1 MKKLLLYLL
10 LLPALVFGQVDKKH
24 IFYLFADTASSS
36 TPPAVDP
43 TPADF
48 YRATITVADGS
59 ANAFIFTPEGLEN
72 PPSGGW
78 PLIIHFNGD
87 GTSNNTTNVVT
98 AQAMTTGD
106 NLTYVHT
113 RTASLFRI
121 MSSSVRIK
129 VNGVEVARSYPGG
142 TITGTGVTGT
152 ITNFNAAA
160 PGTTTTPTISVTFSS
175 SQSGNT
181 ITYDMVEST
190 MFGEG
195 PTRYINL
202 GDDLDNKAILIA
214 VQNITNTA
222 DFERD
227 YWDNTV
233 TYAWNN
239 FTINPKRISA
249 AGISRGGRQI
259 IDQFA
264 NGANT
269 SVLKT
274 RYQFWIKRDDGA
286 IVTSDPSNE
295 TTHATSGL
303 ASLVVGTA
311 SYAGSFT
318 VGNITDIGQLIV
330 HGTSDGTL
338 TNNTP
343 TYAATLSSANE
354 PPYIF
359 NVPGGFHTYEVWD
372 TELYNRLWRPD
383 DTGTA
388 RFDWLDFLL
397 KYSKDQLERATLFVE
412 QAERRRYNTEK
423 DIIDY
428 RHAARQ
434 VAALGASAEKTA
446 LEGRL
451 TTLKSAIDGAGTR
464 WVINFHS
471 SGLTAGGN
479 YKDVATDANSTTTSN
494 IADFDGNVS
503 GLDLVESTS
512 PGSGMA
518 VVGSDRRSH
527 SGGLSLVAN
536 NSGITLTGW
545 PVGTF
550 NFTDIPSGT
559 YTIRL
564 YVNNG
569 VADFSV
575 GQQAAVTINSVEKD
589 AYAAINTAIGYIE
602 FTGLA
607 HTSLSSNWTAYTYSG
622 SPKLTMIELYK
633 HP

>member
-1 MKKLLLYLL
+1 MRILL
-10 LLPALVFGQVDKKH
+10 LLLIALSSFGQGGLSPKKKAF
-24 IFYLFADTASSS
+24 IMQQGGGAAP
-36 TPPAVDP
+36 PPAPV
-43 TPADF
+43 PADF
-48 YRATITVADGS
+48 YHTTITVADGA
-59 ANAFIFTPEGLEN
+59 ANAFVYQPYDINN
-72 PPSGGW
+72 PPAGGW
-78 PLIIHFNGD
+78 PVIIHFNGD
-87 GTSNNTTNVVT
+87 GTSNNTTNVLT
-98 AQAMTTGD
+98 AQAMSTSD
-106 NLTYVHT
+106 NLTYTHT
-113 RTASLFRI
+113 RSASLFRC
-121 MSSSVRIK
+121 MVTSVKIK
-129 VNGVEVARSYPGG
+129 VNGIEVAKATIGG
-142 TITGTGVTGT
+142 VISGSGITGS
-152 ITNFNAAA
+152 ITNFNATS

-175 SQSGNT
+175 SQAGNT

-202 GDDLDNKAILIA
+202 GDDLDDRCIFIAI
-214 VQNITNTA
+214 QNINSTA

-259 IDQFA
+259 IDQFS
-264 NGANT
+264 NGSNT

-274 RYQFWIKRDDGA
+274 RYQFWIEEANGA
-286 IVTSDPSNE
+286 IHTSAAAGRVE
-295 TTHATSGL
+295 AGL

-311 SYAGSFT
+311 SYSGTFT
-318 VGNITDIGQLIV
+318 VSNITDIGQLIV

-343 TYAATLSSANE
+343 TYTGTLSSANE
-354 PPYIF
+354 PPYVF

-372 TELYNRLWRPD
+372 NELYNRLWRTD
-383 DTGTA
+383 ATGTA
-388 RFDWLDFLL
+388 RFDWVDFLL
-397 KYSKDQLERATLFVE
+397 KYSKDPLERATLFVE
-412 QAERRRYNTEK
+412 QAEKRRYNTEK

-428 RHAARQ
+428 RHAVRQ
-434 VAALGASAEKTA
+434 VSALSASAEKTA

-451 TTLKSAIDGAGTR
+451 TTLKSAIDGAGQR

-471 SGLTAGGN
+471 SGQAAGGN
-479 YKDVATDANSTTTSN
+479 YRDVATDANGTTTSN
-494 IADFDGNVS
+494 IADFDGNAT

-512 PGSGMA
+512 PAGGGMA

-527 SGGLSLVAN
+527 SGGFSLVAN
-536 NSGITLTGW
+536 NSGITLSGF
-545 PVGTF
+545 PIGTF

-569 VADFSV
+569 VANFST
-575 GQQAAVTINSVEKD
+575 GQQSAVTINSVEKD

-602 FTGLA
+602 FTGLS
-607 HTSLSSNWTAYTYSG
+607 HTNLSSSWTAYTYSG
-622 SPKLTMIELYK
+622 APKLTIIELYK

>member
-1 MKKLLLYLL
+1 MRILFLLLISVASFGQIDKKKAFLL
-10 LLPALVFGQVDKKH
+10 LQQGGG
-24 IFYLFADTASSS
+24 
-36 TPPAVDP
+36 TPPP
-43 TPADF
+43 TPVPADF
-48 YRATITVADGS
+48 YHTTITVSDGA
-59 ANAFIFTPEGLEN
+59 ANAFVYTPYDLDN

-98 AQAMTTGD
+98 AQAMSTSD
-106 NLTYVHT
+106 NLTYSHT
-113 RTASLFRI
+113 RSGSLYRL

-129 VNGVEVARSYPGG
+129 VNGVEVARSWPGG

-152 ITNFNAAA
+152 VTNFNAAS
-160 PGTTTTPTISVTFSS
+160 PGTNTTPTISVTFSS

-202 GDDLDNKAILIA
+202 GDDLDGRCILIA
-214 VQNITNTA
+214 IQNINSTA

-239 FTINPKRISA
+239 FNINPNRIHG
-249 AGISRGGRQI
+249 AGISRGGRQL

-269 SVLKT
+269 SALKT
-274 RYQFWIKRDDGA
+274 RYQFWIETATGA
-286 IVTSDPSNE
+286 IFTSAGAGRVE
-295 TTHATSGL
+295 SGL
-303 ASLVVGTA
+303 ASLCVGTA
-311 SYAGSFT
+311 SYAGTFT
-318 VGNITDIGQLIV
+318 VANITEIGQLIV

-343 TYAATLSSANE
+343 TYTATLSSANE
-354 PPYIF
+354 PPFVF
-359 NVPGGFHTYEVWD
+359 NVPGGFHTYDVWD
-372 TELYNRLWRPD
+372 TELYNRLYRTD
-383 DTGTA
+383 AAGTA
-388 RFDWLDFLL
+388 RFDWVDFLL
-397 KYSKDQLERATLFVE
+397 KYSKNQLERATLFVE
-412 QAERRRYNTEK
+412 QAEKRRYNTEK

-428 RHAARQ
+428 RHALRQ
-434 VAALGASAEKTA
+434 TNALSSSDEKTA
-446 LEGRL
+446 LLARL
-451 TTLKSAIDGAGTR
+451 STLKSEIDNGGTR
-464 WVINFHS
+464 WIINFHS
-471 SGLTAGGN
+471 SGQSAGGN
-479 YKDVATDANSTTTSN
+479 YRDVSTDANSTTTSN
-494 IADFDGNVS
+494 IADFDGNAT

-512 PGSGMA
+512 PAGGGMA

-527 SGGLSLVAN
+527 SGGFSLVAN
-536 NSGITLTGW
+536 NSGITLSGF
-545 PVGTF
+545 PIGTF

-569 VADFSV
+569 VANFST

-602 FTGLA
+602 FA
-607 HTSLSSNWTAYTYSG
+607 SIPHTSLSANWTAYTYSG
-622 SPKLTMIELYK
+622 APKLTMIELYK

>member
-1 MKKLLLYLL
+1 MKKILLCLF
-10 LLPALVFGQVDKKH
+10 LLPALVFGQINKKQV
-24 IFYLFADTASSS
+24 FFALASGISS
-36 TPPAVDP
+36 PAPDP
-43 TPADF
+43 VPSDF

-59 ANAFIFTPEGLEN
+59 ANAFIYTPYDLEN
-72 PPSGGW
+72 PPAGGW
-78 PLIIHFNGD
+78 PLVIHFNGD
-87 GTSNNTTNVVT
+87 GTSNNTTNVIT
-98 AQAMTTGD
+98 DQAMSTGD
-106 NLTYVHT
+106 NLTYTHT
-113 RTASLFRI
+113 RTASLFRL

-142 TITGTGVTGT
+142 IITGTGITGSV
-152 ITNFNAAA
+152 TNFNATA
-160 PGTTTTPTISVTFSS
+160 PSTNTTPTVSVTFSS

-202 GDDLDNKAILIA
+202 GDNLDDRCIFIA
-214 VQNITNTA
+214 VQNISNTA

-239 FTINPKRISA
+239 FTINPNRIHG
-249 AGISRGGRQI
+249 AGISRGGRQL

-264 NGANT
+264 DGSNT

-274 RYQFWIKRDDGA
+274 RYQFWIEEANGV
-286 IVTSDPSNE
+286 IYTSASAGRVE
-295 TTHATSGL
+295 SGL

-311 SYAGSFT
+311 SYGGSFT
-318 VGNITDIGQLIV
+318 VGNITDIGQLLV

-343 TYAATLSSANE
+343 SYTATLSSANE
-354 PPYIF
+354 PPYVF
-359 NVPGGFHTYEVWD
+359 NVPGGFHNYDVWD
-372 TELYNRLWRPD
+372 TELYNRLWRTD

-388 RFDWLDFLL
+388 RFDWVDFLL
-397 KYSKDQLERATLFVE
+397 KYSKDDLERATLFVE

-451 TTLKSAIDGAGTR
+451 TTLKSSIDGAGTR

-471 SGLTAGGN
+471 SGQSAGGN
-479 YKDVATDANSTTTSN
+479 YKDIYTDASSTTTSN
-494 IADFDGNVS
+494 IADFDGNAS

-518 VVGSDRRSH
+518 VVGSNRRSH

-536 NSGITLTGW
+536 NSGITLTGF
-545 PVGTF
+545 PIGTF

-569 VADFSV
+569 VANFGT

-622 SPKLTMIELYK
+622 APKLTMIELYK